1 MDNLKIIKK
10 ALKRVASG
18 PFPLMPLVDS
28 ATSKYKKKKKKKK
41 KKKVTKNPRARVSN
55 DPVIDG
61 PLRPSYSR
69 YSKKAS

>member
-10 ALKRVASG
+10 ALKSAVSG
-18 PFPLMPLVDS
+18 PLPLMPLVDS
-28 ATSKYKKKKKKKK
+28 AASKYKKKKKKKK
-41 KKKVTKNPRARVSN
+41 KKKVTKNTRARVSN

>member
-1 MDNLKIIKK
+1 MDNLKIKK
-10 ALKRVASG
+10 SLKSFSGSSSSPSFSALV
-18 PFPLMPLVDS
+18 
-28 ATSKYKKKKKKKK
+28 SKYKKKKKKK
-41 KKKVTKNPRARVSN
+41 KKKVTKNTRARVSN

>member
-10 ALKRVASG
+10 ALKSAVSG
-18 PFPLMPLVDS
+18 PLPLMPLVDS

-41 KKKVTKNPRARVSN
+41 KKVTKNKRARVSN

-69 YSKKAS
+69 YSKKVS